1 MIDANL
7 TLAALVLVA
16 AVIVLIRRAGRRA
29 GRTGSRSNEPPAGA
43 AEPQADSG
51 SPVQM
56 TPQTFDLGKTYTRTE
71 IHDALG
77 GGVQDYLPHVRGV
90 VVCGCFNPDLNPD
103 APDVVLPGF
112 GPAIERWADAFAQQG
127 TAVPCFLKRATNA
140 WEYVGEFR
148 VRELSRSQVEIE
160 RWASAAHREG
170 DVSMVLHMEE
180 VH

>member
-7 TLAALVLVA
+7 ALAALVLIA
-16 AVIVLIRRAGRRA
+16 AVIVLLRRSQRRSR
-29 GRTGSRSNEPPAGA
+29 RTGSGSTERAEEA
-43 AEPQADSG
+43 AELPVDSG

-56 TPQTFDLGKTYTRTE
+56 TPHTFDLGRTYTRTE

-77 GGVQDYLPHVRGV
+77 GGVQDYLPHVDGV

-112 GPAIERWADAFAQQG
+112 GPGIERWAEVFAGQR

-148 VRELSRSQVEIE
+148 VRELSRSQAEIE
-160 RWASAAHREG
+160 RWAAVAHRKR